1 MCDTDGIITV
11 VTETAYECGGE
22 APENRTDVS
31 HETLGMVGMIEMIG
45 FAGIVGIAGLFALIQ
60 RHLPGPPAQS

>member
-11 VTETAYECGGE
+11 VTETAYERCGE
-22 APENRTDVS
+22 APENRTNVS
-31 HETLGMVGMIEMIG
+31 RETFETLGMVGMIG

-60 RHLPGPPAQS
+60 RHLSGPPAQS